1 VAGQCTLVC
10 APDRLACGAQCVD
23 PLSDPLNCGACGIQ
37 CPAGIPCVAG
47 FCGCTGTLLLCNG
60 QCVDPAVDPNHCG
73 GCNVSCGAAG
83 FCSGGVCQCA
93 AGETLCNG
101 ACVDLLADAANCGVC
116 GAACLTG
123 QVCSAGVCTT
133 AGCPAGTT
141 QCGTDCVDT
150 LVNRAH
156 CGGCNL
162 ACAEGLVCVAGACTC
177 PTGTTLCDGTCVDTS
192 ASAAHCGACNSP
204 CPAGATCSLGVC
216 QCPTGTSD
224 CAGVCVSLSDNDAHC
239 GACNA
244 ACPPAQTCVGTTCTC
259 PNGGTL
265 CDQICVDTQTSNEHC
280 GECGTTCVGGQ
291 YCANGTC
298 QCEPPLVACGEL
310 CVDTQ
315 TSTEHCGGCFAPC
328 AADRTC
334 IDGLCNG
341 IVGDGPDNCGGEA
354 HSVTI
359 DRISVYQAVEVDVM
373 DAGSPIAGSERNA
386 DLVQARD
393 AVFRVFVTLESGWT
407 PREVSVRVQLTTAGT
422 EHTVFTRKTLNVDSE
437 QSDLAS
443 TIQVEA
449 DGDLIGPDTTYAVE
463 IVECETGPGGTV
475 ASPRFPSE
483 GATALEARPTGVLTI
498 AFVPVQVDSWS
509 PDTSEGA
516 LQVYRDYLQAMY
528 PISEIT
534 TSVANSVTTSS
545 GFDWSV
551 VLDQVRDRRAAD
563 SPPDDVYYYGLIRPA
578 ETLRDYCRGGCTTGM
593 GYVTDV
599 SRWAADYRAAC
610 GVAFADEDSAVTMA
624 HEVGHNHGREH
635 SPCGV
640 SGDPNYPYPEGGIG
654 SWGYDARTGSL
665 LDPARY
671 ADIMSYCSPVWVS
684 DWTYQAFVERV
695 AAVNGVTAQS
705 LAITPTPTE
714 QWYVL
719 LMGPTGAHWGIPYRT
734 AKPAFGTPA
743 SARVLAEDGSAITS
757 VAVYAT
763 ATSLPGVHSYL
774 VPPPRAGWH
783 SIEISGGTPV
793 VYP

>member
-1 VAGQCTLVC
+1 
-10 APDRLACGAQCVD
+10 
-23 PLSDPLNCGACGIQ
+23 
-37 CPAGIPCVAG
+37 
-47 FCGCTGTLLLCNG
+47 
-60 QCVDPAVDPNHCG
+60 
-73 GCNVSCGAAG
+73 
-83 FCSGGVCQCA
+83 
-93 AGETLCNG
+93 
-101 ACVDLLADAANCGVC
+101 
-116 GAACLTG
+116 
-123 QVCSAGVCTT
+123 
-133 AGCPAGTT
+133 
-141 QCGTDCVDT
+141 
-150 LVNRAH
+150 
-156 CGGCNL
+156 
-162 ACAEGLVCVAGACTC
+162 
-177 PTGTTLCDGTCVDTS
+177 
-192 ASAAHCGACNSP
+192 
-204 CPAGATCSLGVC
+204 
-216 QCPTGTSD
+216 
-224 CAGVCVSLSDNDAHC
+224 
-239 GACNA
+239 
-244 ACPPAQTCVGTTCTC
+244 
-259 PNGGTL
+259 
-265 CDQICVDTQTSNEHC
+265 
-280 GECGTTCVGGQ
+280 
-291 YCANGTC
+291 
-298 QCEPPLVACGEL
+298 
-310 CVDTQ
+310 
-315 TSTEHCGGCFAPC
+315 
-328 AADRTC
+328 
-334 IDGLCNG
+334 
-341 IVGDGPDNCGGEA
+341 
-354 HSVTI
+354 
-359 DRISVYQAVEVDVM
+359 M